1 MKSYK
6 LAINGNTYNT
16 QVLKVE
22 GNVAEIDVNGT
33 TYSVELDSQN
43 QSNASASQPKAA
55 SAPIASAPKSQ
66 GSGTIKSPLPG
77 TVLDILV
84 QEGSEVK
91 VGQKLILLEAMKME
105 NNIEADKAGRVVSIK
120 KKKGDSVMEGDVLM
134 IIE

>member
-22 GNVAEIDVNGT
+22 GNIAEIDVNGT

-55 SAPIASAPKSQ
+55 VAPIASAPKSH
-66 GSGTIKSPLPG
+66 GTGTIKSPLPG

-84 QEGSEVK
+84 KEGDEVK

-134 IIE
+134 VIE